1 MHPSAPGF
9 GDEVP
14 SVVAADLHQ
23 FMMDGCAVE
32 AYENGFACVDDCWRW
47 CQYVET
53 GDDDDWERN
62 IMFAVGAV
70 ARPCDG
76 FSLDSATTAASKRLG
91 IAAPALWDC
100 RI

>member
-1 MHPSAPGF
+1 
-9 GDEVP
+9 
-14 SVVAADLHQ
+14 
-23 FMMDGCAVE
+23 MMDVRAFGSF
-32 AYENGFACVDDCWRW
+32 ENGFACVDDCWRW

-53 GDDDDWERN
+53 GDHDDWERN

-76 FSLDSATTAASKRLG
+76 FYLDSFTTAASTRLG
-91 IAAPALWDC
+91 IAAPALWVC